1 MKKEKKSGKALK
13 AIAIILAIL
22 ILAALGIGYYFTR
35 TPLLNEEE
43 TQYLYIDRNDN
54 IDSVMQNTTF
64 EYIQAS
70 VAETQILEVYEHA

>member
-13 AIAIILAIL
+13 TIAIILAIL
-22 ILAALGIGYYFTR
+22 VLAALGTGYYFTR
-35 TPLLNEEE
+35 TALLNDEE
-43 TQYLYIDRNDN
+43 TQYLYIDRDDN
-54 IDSVMQNTTF
+54 IDSVMQDTTF